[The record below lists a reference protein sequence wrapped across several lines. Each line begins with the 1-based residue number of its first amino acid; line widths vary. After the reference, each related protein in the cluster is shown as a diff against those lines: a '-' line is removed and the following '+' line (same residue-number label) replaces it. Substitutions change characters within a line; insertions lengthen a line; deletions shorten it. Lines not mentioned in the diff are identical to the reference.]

1 MLDRLESAFVEQ
13 RRFLDDAGH
22 ELRTPLTV
30 LRGHLEVLDT
40 RSQADVDE
48 TRDLL
53 LDEVVGDDVTHAV
66 AGLAGLDRIEDVLH
80 GWLLVWS
87 GVSRGGRP
95 ARKITGG

>member
-1 MLDRLESAFVEQ
+1 MFAVLSAARKRLRLALAHRARFRTESVTAPVVVNAAGAFADR
-13 RRFLDDAGH
+13 
-22 ELRTPLTV
+22 
-30 LRGHLEVLDT
+30 
-40 RSQADVDE
+40 
-48 TRDLL
+48 
-53 LDEVVGDDVTHAV
+53 V